1 MKAKEL
7 KLEINNKTYKV
18 KINKFSA
25 EEAVV
30 TVNDKEYTVSLEDLG
45 IESAVDQKPKRR
57 KRPRPAASPDKGAKK
72 PKSVASKQVK
82 APLPGL
88 ILEINVDVGDEVE
101 AGQEVL
107 ILEAMKMENDVQSN
121 FSGVVKEINVK
132 EGDSVEEGK
141 VLITLD

>member
-7 KLEINNKTYKV
+7 KLEINDKTYKV
-18 KINKFSA
+18 KINEFSA
-25 EEAVV
+25 EKAVL

-45 IESAVDQKPKRR
+45 LEEAVEKRPPR
-57 KRPRPAASPDKGAKK
+57 KRPKPTSSSQKSASK
-72 PKSVASKQVK
+72 PKKVIGKQIK

-88 ILEINVDVGDEVE
+88 ILEINVEVGDEVE

-121 FSGVVKEINVK
+121 EAGVVKEIKVK
-132 EGDSVEEGK
+132 EGDSVEEGA

>member
-30 TVNDKEYTVSLEDLG
+30 TVNNKEYTVSLEDLG

-57 KRPRPAASPDKGAKK
+57 KRPATSPDKGSKK
-72 PKSVASKQVK
+72 PKSVSRKQVK

-88 ILEINVDVGDEVE
+88 ILEINVNVGDEVE

-141 VLITLD
+141 VLIALD